1 MASPKLRRSVFAFS
15 IVTAVLLL
23 GIASIASAQGAPGF
37 HIGISGG
44 ADIPVQDQ
52 SDVFNV
58 GWNGTLMFVWNF
70 GSSPFGVRLDGSY
83 HELTAKDELVLFTD
97 GKTRIIDGTFDFV
110 IGPHV
115 GPYVQPY
122 ILGGVGAYDMKFSG
136 TDLTFDEIFS
146 DSTTR
151 FGWNAGTG
159 IAFRVGDTT
168 QTHLFFEG
176 RYTSISTDGNR
187 FTDSVTT
194 GGRRFTMIV
203 VNTGVVF

>member
-1 MASPKLRRSVFAFS
+1 MAPREPRRPVLVLSFAVS
-15 IVTAVLLL
+15 VLLFGL
-23 GIASIASAQGAPGF
+23 ASIASAQGAPGF

-44 ADIPVQDQ
+44 ADIPVEDQ

-83 HELTAKDELVLFTD
+83 HQLTVKDELVLFTD

-110 IGPHV
+110 IGPHI
-115 GPYVQPY
+115 GSYVQPY

-136 TDLTFDEIFS
+136 TDLTIDDVFS

-176 RYTSISTDGNR
+176 RYTSISIDGNR
-187 FTDSVTT
+187 FTDSITT
-194 GGRRFTMIV
+194 SGRRFTMVV
-203 VNTGVVF
+203 VNTGVIF